1 MCGDS
6 LQRRLVMELKDL
18 DSLLP
23 EIPMSPKEIVNYFV
37 DNCSDNTF
45 AEAEKVLP
53 QNGRQLWYKF
63 LFDTRKVLNPIS
75 PAVYYGVATFNIKK
89 HE

>member
-6 LQRRLVMELKDL
+6 LQRRLVMELKNL

-37 DNCSDNTF
+37 DNYSDNTF
-45 AEAEKVLP
+45 AEAEK
-53 QNGRQLWYKF
+53 F
-63 LFDTRKVLNPIS
+63 FRKMGDNSSICS
-75 PAVYYGVATFNIKK
+75 CSIAEKY
-89 HE
+89 